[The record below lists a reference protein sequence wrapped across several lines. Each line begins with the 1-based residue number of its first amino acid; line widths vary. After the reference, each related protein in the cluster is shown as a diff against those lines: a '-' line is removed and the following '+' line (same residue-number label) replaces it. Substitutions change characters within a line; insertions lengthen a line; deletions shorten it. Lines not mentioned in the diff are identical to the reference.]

1 MDRKI
6 LTSLIDK
13 FGGGPVGVE
22 TIATAVGERSD
33 TLEDVYEPYL
43 LMEGYLART
52 PRGRV
57 ATKRAFEHLGRKP
70 PSGLQG
76 SLL

>member
-1 MDRKI
+1 M
-6 LTSLIDK
+6 LEGMVATLVAGTSLRD
-13 FGGGPVGVE
+13 
-22 TIATAVGERSD
+22 R
-33 TLEDVYEPYL
+33 
-43 LMEGYLART
+43 YLART

-70 PSGLQG
+70 PTGLQG